1 MRRVLALA
9 VAGVVALA
17 LPSAEAAGP
26 TAREWLERMTES
38 LATRDYDGLFTHTAG
53 QQSETMR
60 IVHRMEDGR
69 SVERLVSLDGSGR
82 EIVRTPGEVHFYMP
96 DRRVVLVEPRSDEGS
111 LLKALPAPGPRL
123 DSLYTLELRKGH
135 RLLGRDVRVV
145 DVRPRDE
152 YRYGYRL
159 WLDQKTAMPL
169 RSEVVDG
176 SGKTVEAIHFTQL
189 EVGEGIDPRHLQPA
203 VDTTGF
209 QWIRA
214 GRRAEPRVAG
224 PPSASWLPRKMP
236 PGFRLVVSRSQ
247 AVPGSPIP
255 MQHLIFS
262 DGFASVSVFIE
273 PAPAKGPAPPEST
286 SVGSA
291 NAFSTQMSGHVVTA
305 VGEVPAATVRDMATS
320 LAPVDAELPR
330 TVTAPDPAE
339 R

>member
-1 MRRVLALA
+1 MRRLLALA
-9 VAGVVALA
+9 LAGAVALA
-17 LPSAEAAGP
+17 MPHAEAAGP
-26 TAREWLERMTES
+26 TARDWLERMTES
-38 LATRDYDGLFTHTAG
+38 LATRDYDGLFIHTAG
-53 QQSETMR
+53 PQSETMR
-60 IVHRMEDGR
+60 IVHRVEGGR

-96 DRRVVLVEPRSDEGS
+96 DRRVVLVEPRSDDGS
-111 LLKALPAPGPRL
+111 LLKALPAPGPRF
-123 DSLYTLELRKGH
+123 DALYTIDLRKGH
-135 RLLGRDVRVV
+135 RLLGRDVRVL
-145 DVRPRDE
+145 DIRPRDE

-176 SGKTVEAIHFTQL
+176 SGATVEAIHFTRL
-189 EVGEGIDPRHLQPA
+189 DLDEAIDPKDLQPA

-214 GRRAEPRVAG
+214 SRRPETRVAA
-224 PPSASWLPRKMP
+224 PPVAGWLPRKMP

-273 PAPAKGPAPPEST
+273 PAPEKGPAPSEST
-286 SVGSA
+286 TVGSA
-291 NAFSTQMSGHVVTA
+291 NAFSTQFRGHVVTA
-305 VGEVPAATVRDMATS
+305 VGEVPAATVRDIATS
-320 LAPVDAELPR
+320 LAPVEPELPKAD
-330 TVTAPDPAE
+330 TPPGPVE